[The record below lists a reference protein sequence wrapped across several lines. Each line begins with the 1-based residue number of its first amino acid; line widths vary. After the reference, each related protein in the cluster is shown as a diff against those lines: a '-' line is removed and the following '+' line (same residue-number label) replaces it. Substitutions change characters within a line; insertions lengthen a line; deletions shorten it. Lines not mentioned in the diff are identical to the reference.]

1 MKAAENCCWE
11 YGTHLA
17 DGVAETHVQT
27 LVEGGERVVPV
38 ELHQVRQGGEADVWH
53 GCEQAVAF
61 LLPVD
66 THTLAAAVFPAT
78 IIQSETRTMNQA
90 AQW

>member
-38 ELHQVRQGGEADVWH
+38 ELHQVRQGGEADV
-53 GCEQAVAF
+53 
-61 LLPVD
+61 
-66 THTLAAAVFPAT
+66 
-78 IIQSETRTMNQA
+78 
-90 AQW
+90 